1 MTKHIIIKDGTVKR
15 ARLSREAKDVLLKQC
30 ESPDVHVEL
39 NITYRQVAERVF
51 GWLSRQ
57 EISVWNEVIKILD
70 KELIESKDKCFSG
83 KLSRLVSC
91 LDGFH
96 PGVRISITT
105 SEQISNRILLVL
117 NNGRENKLEP
127 EEILVNALRELRELE
142 LNEVQVNEWLDLVR
156 ENLEDID

>member
-1 MTKHIIIKDGTVKR
+1 MPKHIVIKDNVVKR
-15 ARLSREAKDVLLKQC
+15 LRLSGEARNVLLKQC

-39 NITYRQVAERVF
+39 NVTYRQVAERVF

-57 EISVWNEVIKILD
+57 SIETWNEVIKIID
-70 KELIESKDKCFSG
+70 RELIESKDKCFSG
-83 KLSRLVSC
+83 KLSRLISS

-105 SEQISNRILLVL
+105 SEQISNRMLLVL
-117 NNGRENKLEP
+117 NSGRENNLDP

-142 LNEVQVNEWLDLVR
+142 LEEGKVNEWLDLVR
-156 ENLEDID
+156 ENLEE